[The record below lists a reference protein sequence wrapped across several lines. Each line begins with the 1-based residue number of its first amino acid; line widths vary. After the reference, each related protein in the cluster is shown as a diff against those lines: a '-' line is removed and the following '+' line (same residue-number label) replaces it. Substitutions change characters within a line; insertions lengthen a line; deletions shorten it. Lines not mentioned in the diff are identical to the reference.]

1 MRRRSFL
8 TAAGL
13 ATGGML
19 LPIGCNSWVA
29 QQPNTNNPNN
39 RKRLVV
45 VFLRGAV
52 DGLNIVIPHQA
63 AEYYEARPTI
73 AVPYPQQPNGTIDLD
88 GFFGLHPQLKELIP
102 FWQNKQLAF
111 VHASGSP
118 VLERSHF
125 QAQDYLENGTPGEKN
140 TPDGWL
146 NRLLAQLPQDTPTQA
161 INVGVTTPYIL
172 KGKMAIASF
181 KPGKNSVAPIPTD
194 RPLIRAAFSKLYSG
208 SDPLSKAYQTGSKA
222 RDIITS
228 ELGQEMI
235 EASRGAKSVN
245 AFVDDA
251 AEVAKLMVGNA
262 KTQLAF
268 MQIGGWDTHVN
279 QNPLLD
285 RLLPSL
291 GEGLATLAHG
301 LKPIFADTV
310 IVVMSEFGRTVRENG
325 NKGTD
330 HGYGNAMWLLGGA
343 VRGGNVYGE
352 WVGLDQSALYQ
363 NRDLPVTTDFREVF
377 SSILQQHLSV
387 PSDRLNQVFP
397 NFQLTN
403 KIDFLV

>member
-1 MRRRSFL
+1 MKRRNFL
-8 TAAGL
+8 TAASL
-13 ATGGML
+13 AAGGML

-29 QQPNTNNPNN
+29 QQTNNRN

-73 AVPYPQQPNGTIDLD
+73 AIPYPQQPHGALDLD
-88 GFFGLHPQLKELIP
+88 GYFGLHPQLQELMP
-102 FWQNKQLAF
+102 FWQSKQLAF

-125 QAQDYLENGTPGEKN
+125 QAQDYLENGTPGVKN
-140 TPDGWL
+140 TPDGWM
-146 NRLLAQLPQDTPTQA
+146 NRLLAQLPRDRPTQA
-161 INVGVTTPYIL
+161 VNVGVTTPYIL
-172 KGKMAIASF
+172 RGKMAIASL
-181 KPGKNSVAPIPTD
+181 KPGINSAASIPAD
-194 RPLIRAAFSKLYSG
+194 NLAIHQAFSQLYSG
-208 SDPLSKAYQTGSKA
+208 SDPLSQAYQTGSQA
-222 RDIITS
+222 RDIVMS
-228 ELGQEMI
+228 ELGKEMI
-235 EASRGAKSVN
+235 QASRGAKNVN

-251 AEVAKLMVGNA
+251 AKVAKLMVGNA
-262 KTQLAF
+262 NTQLAF
-268 MQIGGWDTHVN
+268 MEIGGWDSHVN
-279 QNPLLD
+279 QNPLLE

-291 GEGLATLAHG
+291 AEGLATLAYG
-301 LKPIFADTV
+301 LEPIFADTV

-343 VRGGNVYGE
+343 VQGGKVYGE
-352 WVGLDQSALYQ
+352 WLGLDQSALEQ
-363 NRDLPVTTDFREVF
+363 NRDLPVTTDFREIF
-377 SSILQQHLSV
+377 SAILQQHLSV
-387 PSDRLNQVFP
+387 TRDRMERVFP
-397 NFQLTN
+397 NFRRTS

>member
-13 ATGGML
+13 ATGAML

-29 QQPNTNNPNN
+29 QQPNTNNLKN

-73 AVPYPQQPNGTIDLD
+73 AIPYPQQPNGTIDLD
-88 GFFGLHPQLKELIP
+88 GFFGLHPQLKELMP

-125 QAQDYLENGTPGEKN
+125 QAQDYLENGTPGVKN
-140 TPDGWL
+140 TPDGWM
-146 NRLLAQLPQDTPTQA
+146 NRLLAQLPQDRPTQA
-161 INVGVTTPYIL
+161 VNVGVTTPYIL
-172 KGKMAIASF
+172 KGKMAIASL
-181 KPGKNSVAPIPTD
+181 KPGVNSAVPIPSD
-194 RPLIRAAFSKLYSG
+194 NLAVRQAFSQLYSG
-208 SDPLSKAYQTGSKA
+208 NDPLSLAYQTGSKA
-222 RDIITS
+222 RDIVMS
-228 ELGQEMI
+228 ELSQEMI
-235 EASRGAKSVN
+235 QSSRGAKQVN

-262 KTQLAF
+262 QTQLAF
-268 MQIGGWDTHVN
+268 MQIGGWDSHVN

-301 LKPIFADTV
+301 LEPIFADTV
-310 IVVMSEFGRTVRENG
+310 IAVISEFGRTVRENG

-330 HGYGNAMWLLGGA
+330 HGYGNVIWLLGGA
-343 VRGGNVYGE
+343 IRGAHVYGE
-352 WVGLDQSALYQ
+352 WLGLDPSTLYQ
-363 NRDLPVTTDFREVF
+363 NRDLPISTDFREIF
-377 SSILQQHLSV
+377 SVILQQHLSV

-397 NFQLTN
+397 NFQLAN
-403 KIDFLV
+403 RINFII

>member
-1 MRRRSFL
+1 MRRRNFL

-29 QQPNTNNPNN
+29 QQVNSKN

-52 DGLNIVIPHQA
+52 DGLNMVIPHQE

-73 AVPYPQQPNGTIDLD
+73 AIPYPQQPQGTLDLD
-88 GFFGLHPQLKELIP
+88 GFFGLHPQLKELMP
-102 FWQNKQLAF
+102 FWNRQQLAF

-125 QAQDYLENGTPGEKN
+125 QAQDYWENGTPGVKD
-140 TPDGWL
+140 TPDGWM
-146 NRLLAQLPQDTPTQA
+146 NRLLAQLPQDRPTQA
-161 INVGVTTPYIL
+161 VNVGVTTPYIL
-172 KGKMAIASF
+172 KGQMAIASL
-181 KPGKNSVAPIPTD
+181 KPGLNSAVPIPSD
-194 RPLIRAAFSKLYSG
+194 NLAVRQAFSQLYSG
-208 SDPLSKAYQTGSKA
+208 SDPLSQAYQTGSKA
-222 RDIITS
+222 RDIVMS
-228 ELGQEMI
+228 ELAQEMI
-235 EASRGAKSVN
+235 EASRGAKRVN

-251 AEVAKLMVGNA
+251 VEVAKLMVGNA
-262 KTQLAF
+262 QTQLAF

-279 QNPLLD
+279 QNPLLE

-301 LKPIFADTV
+301 LEPIFADTV
-310 IVVMSEFGRTVRENG
+310 IAVISEFGRTVRENG

-330 HGYGNAMWLLGGA
+330 HGYGNVIWLLGGA

-352 WVGLDQSALYQ
+352 WLGLGESAIEQ
-363 NRDLPVTTDFREVF
+363 NRDLPVTTDFREIF
-377 SSILQQHLSV
+377 SAILHQHLSV

-397 NFQLTN
+397 NFHLAN
-403 KIDFLV
+403 KINFLV

>member
-1 MRRRSFL
+1 MRRRNFL

-29 QQPNTNNPNN
+29 QQVNTNN
-39 RKRLVV
+39 RKRLVL

-52 DGLNIVIPHQA
+52 DGLNMVIPHQE

-73 AVPYPQQPNGTIDLD
+73 AIPYPQQPSGAIDLD
-88 GFFGLHPQLKELIP
+88 GFFGLHPQLKELMP
-102 FWQNKQLAF
+102 FWNRQQLAF

-125 QAQDYLENGTPGEKN
+125 QAQDYLESGTPGVKN
-140 TPDGWL
+140 TPDGWM
-146 NRLLAQLPQDTPTQA
+146 NRLLAQLPQDQPTQA
-161 INVGVTTPYIL
+161 VNVGVTTPYIL
-172 KGKMAIASF
+172 KGKMAIASL
-181 KPGKNSVAPIPTD
+181 KPGLNSAVPILSD
-194 RPLIRAAFSKLYSG
+194 NLAVRQAFSQLYSG
-208 SDPLSKAYQTGSKA
+208 SDPLSLAYQTGSKA

-251 AEVAKLMVGNA
+251 AEVAELMVGNA
-262 KTQLAF
+262 QTQLAF
-268 MQIGGWDTHVN
+268 MEIGGWDTHVN
-279 QNPLLD
+279 QNPLLE

-301 LKPIFADTV
+301 LEPIFADTV
-310 IVVMSEFGRTVRENG
+310 IAVISEFGRTVRENG

-330 HGYGNAMWLLGGA
+330 HGYGNVIWLLGGA

-352 WVGLDQSALYQ
+352 WLGLGESAIEQ
-363 NRDLPVTTDFREVF
+363 NRDLPVTTDFRAIF
-377 SSILQQHLSV
+377 SAILQQHLSV

-397 NFQLTN
+397 NFHLAN
-403 KIDFLV
+403 KINFLV

>member
-1 MRRRSFL
+1 MKRRNFL
-8 TAAGL
+8 TAASL

-29 QQPNTNNPNN
+29 QPNTNQPHN

-73 AVPYPQQPNGTIDLD
+73 AVPYPKQPNGTIDLD

-125 QAQDYLENGTPGEKN
+125 QAQDYLENGTPGVKN

-172 KGKMAIASF
+172 KGKMAIASL
-181 KPGKNSVAPIPTD
+181 KPGKNSAAPIATD

-222 RDIITS
+222 RDIITA

-251 AEVAKLMVGNA
+251 AEVAKLMIGNA

-268 MQIGGWDTHVN
+268 MEIGGWDSHVN

-301 LKPIFADTV
+301 LKPILTDTV

-330 HGYGNAMWLLGGA
+330 HGYGNVMWLLGGA

-352 WVGLDQSALYQ
+352 WLGLDPSALYQ
-363 NRDLPVTTDFREVF
+363 NRDLSITTDFREVF

-387 PSDRLNQVFP
+387 PGDRLNQVFP

>member
-1 MRRRSFL
+1 MKRRSFL
-8 TAAGL
+8 TAASL

-29 QQPNTNNPNN
+29 QPTTNKPNN

-125 QAQDYLENGTPGEKN
+125 QAQDYLENGTPGVKN

-172 KGKMAIASF
+172 KGKMAIASL
-181 KPGKNSVAPIPTD
+181 KPGKNSAAPIATD

-222 RDIITS
+222 RDIITA
-228 ELGQEMI
+228 ELGQEMS

-268 MQIGGWDTHVN
+268 MEIGGWDTHVN

-330 HGYGNAMWLLGGA
+330 HGYGNVMWLLGGP
-343 VRGGNVYGE
+343 VRGGNVYGK
-352 WVGLDQSALYQ
+352 WLGLDHSALYQ
-363 NRDLPVTTDFREVF
+363 NRDLPITTDFREVF

-387 PSDRLNQVFP
+387 PGDRLNQVFP

>member
-29 QQPNTNNPNN
+29 QQVNNSNNP
-39 RKRLVV
+39 KRLVV
-45 VFLRGAV
+45 IFLRGAI

-63 AEYYEARPTI
+63 EEYYEARPTI
-73 AVPYPQQPNGTIDLD
+73 ALPYPQEANGTLDLD
-88 GFFGLHPQLKELIP
+88 GFFGLHPQLQDLLP
-102 FWQNKQLAF
+102 FWQRQQLAF
-111 VHASGSP
+111 VHACGSP

-125 QAQDYLENGTPGEKN
+125 QAQDYLENGTPGNKN
-140 TPDGWL
+140 TPDGWM
-146 NRLLAQLPQDTPTQA
+146 NRLLAQLPPEQPTQA
-161 INVGVTTPYIL
+161 INVGVITPYIL
-172 KGKMAIASF
+172 KGKMAIANL
-181 KPGKNSVAPIPTD
+181 KPGVNSAAAIPTD
-194 RPLIRAAFSKLYSG
+194 NLAVAKAFNKMYG
-208 SDPLSKAYQTGSKA
+208 GNDPLSQAYQTGSKA
-222 RDIITS
+222 REIVIS
-228 ELGQEMI
+228 ELSHEMKVS
-235 EASRGAKSVN
+235 ARGAKQVN

-268 MQIGGWDTHVN
+268 MQIAGWDSHVN
-279 QNPLLD
+279 QNMLLE

-291 GEGLATLAHG
+291 GKGLATLTRG
-301 LKPIFADTV
+301 LEPIFDDTV

-343 VRGGNVYGE
+343 VRGGKVYGE
-352 WVGLDQSALYQ
+352 WLGLDSAALFE
-363 NRDLPVTTDFREVF
+363 NRDLPVTTDFREILA
-377 SSILQQHLSV
+377 SILQQHLSV
-387 PSDRLNQVFP
+387 PGDRLGQIFP
-397 NFQLTN
+397 NYQLTN
-403 KIDFLV
+403 KIDFLI